1 MIQFKEESK
10 EKLSLPRDTLYSR
23 TPVSAWTLMSVNL
36 LPGIILRF
44 YPVCYHTDFHLPKPS
59 CVAGVPRGKQIWVF
73 RAPSKT
79 FWCSVS
85 INISKDC
92 RLKFKGFKYLLLCRN
107 LEKKFVSVREGVKKK
122 TFFFGTLSQTSDP
135 THPPRTFGTP
145 LSEK

>member
-1 MIQFKEESK
+1 MWRPGQLKILLSNKTSLPLLVRKFPSGENAMQFKEESM

-23 TPVSAWTLMSVNL
+23 TPVSAWRLMSVNL
-36 LPGIILRF
+36 LPGIIPRF
-44 YPVCYHTDFHLPKPS
+44 YPECHHTDFHLPKPS

-92 RLKFKGFKYLLLCRN
+92 RLKFKGFK
-107 LEKKFVSVREGVKKK
+107 
-122 TFFFGTLSQTSDP
+122 
-135 THPPRTFGTP
+135 
-145 LSEK
+145 

>member
-1 MIQFKEESK
+1 MKKFHFGEKTLQLVQEDQRKQLTFLPLLVRKFPSGENVIQFKEESK

-23 TPVSAWTLMSVNL
+23 TPVSAWTLKSFNL
-36 LPGIILRF
+36 LPGIIPRF
-44 YPVCYHTDFHLPKPS
+44 YPECYHTDFHLPKPS

-92 RLKFKGFKYLLLCRN
+92 RLKFKGFK
-107 LEKKFVSVREGVKKK
+107 
-122 TFFFGTLSQTSDP
+122 
-135 THPPRTFGTP
+135 
-145 LSEK
+145 